1 MPETPF
7 HVIGG
12 IFATYPV
19 RPDEAFANLLRQRL
33 PAEVEPPKTLSSR
46 RRKLWEVPHKF
57 HCPVI
62 GVCFEV
68 DHLRNLMA
76 KVMHFPRATSD
87 FVLHTT
93 AVGAC
98 ETRTQLA
105 ELLHKN
111 MEKRFRPVIQRFAI
125 TKDSDELRQRW
136 HEASRAGTDIPG
148 ALWASW
154 THPACDA
161 LLEQEIYADIHM
173 IQHQIGTG
181 ARADLTTLKT
191 LKSENGELHKQL
203 QNARREVE
211 ILRSEKSSDIKLL
224 TQRISTLRVEMA
236 GKEAW
241 AANLLGQFETLQQ
254 SISDLKDRQ
263 TLARRASDAE
273 ARTVALTAYAATLE
287 VKVEHLQALSRHA
300 EATINQLIAPE
311 ENSLTLASHQENT
324 SAALSGKSVL
334 CVGGRAG
341 SVDAYRQIIEQRGGR
356 FIHHDG
362 GLEENL
368 HRIDTALSA
377 ADLVVC
383 QAGCISHN
391 AYWRV
396 KEQCKR
402 TGKQCVFIKSAGV
415 SSFARLV
422 SEVCQKA
429 ALVIP
434 S

>member
-1 MPETPF
+1 MPEIPF
-7 HVIGG
+7 HVVGG
-12 IFATYPV
+12 TFASPHA
-19 RPDEAFANLLRQRL
+19 RPEEALANLLRQRL
-33 PAEVEPPKTLSSR
+33 PVEVEPPKMLSSR

-68 DHLRNLMA
+68 DHLRSLMA
-76 KVMHFPRATSD
+76 KVMHFPHDTSD

-125 TKDSDELRQRW
+125 TKDSEGLRQRW
-136 HEASRAGTDIPG
+136 HEASRAGTDIP
-148 ALWASW
+148 AILWASW

-173 IQHQIGTG
+173 IQHQVGTG
-181 ARADLTTLKT
+181 TRADLTKLKT
-191 LKSENGELHKQL
+191 LKTENGELHKQL
-203 QNARREVE
+203 QGARREVE
-211 ILRSEKSSDIKLL
+211 MLRSEKSSEIKLL
-224 TQRISTLRVEMA
+224 TQRISALRVEMA

-241 AANLLGQFETLQQ
+241 AANLLGQFKTLQQ
-254 SISDLKDRQ
+254 SMPDLKDRQ
-263 TLARRASDAE
+263 TLARRATDAE
-273 ARTVALTAYAATLE
+273 ARAVALTAHAAALE
-287 VKVEHLQALSRHA
+287 IKVERLQTLSRHA

-311 ENSLTLASHQENT
+311 ENPLALAIHRESNST
-324 SAALSGKSVL
+324 ALSGRSVL

-341 SVDAYRQIIEQRGGR
+341 SVDSYRQIIEQRGGR
-356 FIHHDG
+356 FMHHDG

-368 HRIDTALSA
+368 HRIDTALTA

-402 TGKQCVFIKSAGV
+402 TGKPCIFIKSAGV
-415 SSFARLV
+415 SSFERLV
-422 SEVCQKA
+422 SEVCQEA
-429 ALVIP
+429 AAVTP
-434 S
+434 D